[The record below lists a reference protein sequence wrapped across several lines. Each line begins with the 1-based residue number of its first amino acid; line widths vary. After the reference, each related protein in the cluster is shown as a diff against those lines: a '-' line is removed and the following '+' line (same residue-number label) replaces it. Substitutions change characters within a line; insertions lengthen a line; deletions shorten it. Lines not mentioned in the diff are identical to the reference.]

1 MRFAALV
8 LRIVPVC
15 ALVLAAGCSHPAPAL
30 PDFADLVE
38 QVSPSVVNISAVS
51 AVPAAEDGDSDDT
64 PQGQVPDWLK
74 KFLDKHGKDKDRA
87 APQDPGSSSGGD
99 PGPDGGPGDSP
110 GDGPGGGD
118 FGPGNEQSLGSGF
131 ILSEDGYILTNQHV
145 VSDAKEVTVRLSDH
159 RQLPAQVVG
168 SDERADIALLK
179 IDAKGLPAV
188 KLADM
193 ARTRVG
199 EWVLAIGSPFGF
211 DYSVTAGIISA
222 KGRNLET
229 EQYVPF
235 IQTDAAI
242 NPGNSGGPLF
252 NLKGEV
258 VGVNSQIY
266 SQTGGFMGVA
276 FAIPI
281 DIASKVARELKEHGK
296 VTRGWLGVVVQ
307 EVDRNLA
314 KSFNLPKPEGALVTK
329 VLPDSPAQQAGIK
342 QGDVLLKYNSTEL
355 VSSHSLPPLVGD
367 SNPGDTVTLELLRD
381 GRSITVKVE
390 VGTLTLYQPTI
401 VLETDAKGVPNWEF
415 APGKNERQAE
425 GAPSSGFHLAVGR
438 LQIVRGTITYT
449 NPQTKAVFKAEN
461 VNAGATVRS
470 FDGPFEIDGEATVNG
485 VPLKLDAAQGAAQAR
500 SVERHARLQ
509 GQCLEDRPR
518 RRPCGPS
525 RAQDRCTQ
533 RLRELGLQR
542 AGGAQARL
550 RHFGCRPLLLRRR
563 HRRRR
568 RSSDGQG
575 FPPRHGKG

>member
-1 MRFAALV
+1 MRFAAPV
-8 LRIVPVC
+8 LRTASLC
-15 ALVLAAGCSHPAPAL
+15 ALTLAAGCSHQGKSL

-51 AVPAAEDGDSDDT
+51 AAPPSEEPGSDDA
-64 PQGQVPDWLK
+64 QGQVPEWLK
-74 KFLDKHGKDKDRA
+74 KFLDKHGKDGKPD
-87 APQDPGSSSGGD
+87 DGSSSGGD
-99 PGPDGGPGDSP
+99 SAPDEGGDGDFGS
-110 GDGPGGGD
+110 GPGG
-118 FGPGNEQSLGSGF
+118 EQSLGSGF

-193 ARTRVG
+193 GKTRVG

-222 KGRNLET
+222 KGRNLDT

-258 VGVNSQIY
+258 VGINSQIY

-281 DIASKVARELKEHGK
+281 DIASKVARELKDKGK

-314 KSFNLPKPEGALVTK
+314 KSFNLPKPEGALVAK
-329 VLPDSPAQQAGIK
+329 VLPDSPAQQAGLK
-342 QGDVLLKYNSTEL
+342 AGDVLLRYNGSEL
-355 VSSHSLPPLVGD
+355 VSSRSLPPLVGD
-367 SNPGDTVTLELLRD
+367 SNPGDTVNLELLRD
-381 GRSITVKVE
+381 GRSITVRVE
-390 VGTLTLYQPTI
+390 IGTLDTQDQPDQDTSQPRKPKGPDHAQAPQGGGDQGPPLGLTVQDLSAEERSKAKVI
-401 VLETDAKGVPNWEF
+401 TGGVRVSAVGPGPGRDGGVQNGDVILSMGGQEVDSAARYREVTGRLTPGQSVPVLVQ
-415 APGKNERQAE
+415 RQ
-425 GAPSSGFHLAVGR
+425 GAPLFLA
-438 LQIVRGTITYT
+438 IT
-449 NPQTKAVFKAEN
+449 
-461 VNAGATVRS
+461 
-470 FDGPFEIDGEATVNG
+470 
-485 VPLKLDAAQGAAQAR
+485 VP
-500 SVERHARLQ
+500 S
-509 GQCLEDRPR
+509 
-518 RRPCGPS
+518 
-525 RAQDRCTQ
+525 
-533 RLRELGLQR
+533 
-542 AGGAQARL
+542 
-550 RHFGCRPLLLRRR
+550 
-563 HRRRR
+563 
-568 RSSDGQG
+568 
-575 FPPRHGKG
+575 KG